1 MVLQRLESA
10 MHKRIHAVAEHLV
23 DSADFVDEAAGSLTR
38 FLSQCFEHV
47 AVNGHLACLRIRLD
61 GKFALKCL
69 DLLFC
74 SCVDCPG
81 ASQQRFKLHAQ
92 RGGSLLRI
100 DLAQAAPLGRMR
112 GWDAA
117 RPVVQWSVTR

>member
-1 MVLQRLESA
+1 MTDFGEWVSVDAHAGPLFDQLRLQIIEGIRSGRLPAGTRLVANGVTLETES
-10 MHKRIHAVAEHLV
+10 
-23 DSADFVDEAAGSLTR
+23 
-38 FLSQCFEHV
+38 
-47 AVNGHLACLRIRLD
+47 
-61 GKFALKCL
+61 
-69 DLLFC
+69 LL
-74 SCVDCPG
+74 
-81 ASQQRFKLHAQ
+81 ASQHAQ